1 MNMKDEALL
10 LGYAIIALVTI
21 ISFISAILKF
31 TQPINQLNIAIQELR
46 DLIAGIKESN
56 EEQNRRLREHGRQI
70 DSLISRVDRLE
81 TKVELYHNKNL

>member
-10 LGYAIIALVTI
+10 LGYA
-21 ISFISAILKF
+21 ISAILKF

-56 EEQNRRLREHGRQI
+56 EEQKQRIREHGRQI
-70 DSLISRVDRLE
+70 NSLASRMDRLE
-81 TKVELYHNKNL
+81 TKVDLIHNKSL